1 MITQQAA
8 GPGKSL
14 WRCWGQGG
22 RAQDRHL
29 RAFTCPLASL
39 QLSPNARGL
48 PSGGSRHTPQG
59 PICHPFQPSQ
69 VTDEKTKATA
79 VREGPD
85 SQAHSFS
92 HSDLGSSSSLGLPPP
107 KSPAALPQEQ
117 EAVKV
122 HPWKDSSKPHN
133 GP

>member
-1 MITQQAA
+1 M
-8 GPGKSL
+8 
-14 WRCWGQGG
+14 
-22 RAQDRHL
+22 QDRHL
-29 RAFTCPLASL
+29 RAFTCLLASL

-48 PSGGSRHTPQG
+48 ASGGSRHTPQG

-92 HSDLGSSSSLGLPPP
+92 YSDLGSSSSLGLPPP
-107 KSPAALPQEQ
+107 KSPAALPQEE

-122 HPWKDSSKPHN
+122 HHWKDSSKPHSS
-133 GP
+133 P